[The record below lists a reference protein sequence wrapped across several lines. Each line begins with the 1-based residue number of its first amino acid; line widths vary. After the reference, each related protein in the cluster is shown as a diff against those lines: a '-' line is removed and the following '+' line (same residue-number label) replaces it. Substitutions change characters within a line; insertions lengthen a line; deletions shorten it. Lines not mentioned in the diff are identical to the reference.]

1 MFSLFSQVRFLTSCK
16 QLEKNSEE
24 THLINYAEPVLL
36 FPLKKTAKQS
46 WGQE

>member
-36 FPLKKTAKQS
+36 FPFKKTS
-46 WGQE
+46 